1 MKIEER
7 VKWVERKGHHI
18 LIQDFTNCGKT
29 ENSLK
34 ILALFEK
41 EVADAKYEL
50 FNTLTIISGIKF
62 DPNLFLEMKNVAKR
76 VRPRLA
82 NSKRV
87 MVGIDSA
94 TRRIMFKGM
103 NMFAGGNP
111 SLAFDTVEEALEY
124 LSS

>member
-1 MKIEER
+1 MIIEER
-7 VKWVERKGHHI
+7 VKWVERNGHHI
-18 LIQDFTNCGKT
+18 LIQDFTDCVNT
-29 ENSLK
+29 QNSLK
-34 ILALFEK
+34 ILKLFEK
-41 EVADAKYEL
+41 EVVASNYET
-50 FNTLTIISGIKF
+50 FNTLTIITGIKF
-62 DPNLFLEMKNVAKR
+62 DPNLFLEMKNIAKR

-82 NSKRV
+82 NSKRA

>member
-34 ILALFEK
+34 ILAQFEK
-41 EVADAKYEL
+41 EVADAKYQL

-82 NSKRV
+82 NSKRA
-87 MVGIDSA
+87 MVGIYY
-94 TRRIMFKGM
+94 
-103 NMFAGGNP
+103 
-111 SLAFDTVEEALEY
+111 V
-124 LSS
+124 